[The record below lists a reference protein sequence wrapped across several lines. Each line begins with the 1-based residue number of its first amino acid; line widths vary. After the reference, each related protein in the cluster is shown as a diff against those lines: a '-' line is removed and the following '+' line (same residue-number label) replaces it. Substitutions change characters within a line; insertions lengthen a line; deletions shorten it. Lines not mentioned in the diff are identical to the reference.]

1 MTKVLVTGGSGR
13 LGRYATG
20 RLVELGH
27 EVTDFDAVDRP
38 WEESAS
44 VPFVKGDL
52 TLVGDCVRALQYSE
66 AEVIVHLAGIPYPTE
81 LHPGRSMVQ
90 RLPEDETMRVNTMG
104 TYCILEAARRFNVRR
119 VIFASTFYALGLGNK
134 ISDDPYVVEY
144 LPIDEEHPL
153 RPEDS
158 YGLSKV
164 FGEELLQTYARA
176 YGISGVAF
184 RLMGVDYPH
193 ASRHARQFGGTP
205 EPRPDHKGGPLRTT
219 HQYVDARDVANACA
233 LALDADSLEPFEA
246 FYLST
251 DTTYVEN
258 TTDLVKRVWPDLV
271 DLAAGI
277 EGTDGIITDAKIRRK
292 LGYVPQYSWRNGAAA

>member
-13 LGRYATG
+13 LGRYVTR

-27 EVTDFDAVDRP
+27 DVTDFDTVPRP
-38 WEESAS
+38 WEENSD

-52 TLVGDCVRALQYSE
+52 TTLADCTRALEFSE

-81 LHPGRSMVQ
+81 LHAGRRQVQ
-90 RLPEDETMRVNTMG
+90 RLLEDETMRVNTMG
-104 TYCILEAARRFNVRR
+104 TYCILEAARRHDVRR
-119 VIFASTFYALGLGNK
+119 VIFASTFYTLGLGNK
-134 ISDDPYVVEY
+134 ISSDPYVVEY

-176 YGISGVAF
+176 YGISGIAF

-193 ASRHARQFGGTP
+193 DSRHAPQFGTSP
-205 EPRPDHKGGPLRTT
+205 ESRPNHKGGPLRTT
-219 HQYVDARDVANACA
+219 YQYVDARDVANATA
-233 LALDADSLEPFEA
+233 LALDADGLEPFEA

-251 DTTYVEN
+251 DTTYTEDTV
-258 TTDLVKRVWPDLV
+258 DLVKRVWPDLA
-271 DLAAGI
+271 DLVTGI
-277 EGTDGIITDAKIRRK
+277 KGTDGIISDAKIRAK
-292 LGYVPQYSWRNGAAA
+292 LGYRPEYSWRNIKAA

>member
-13 LGRYATG
+13 LGRYVTG

-27 EVTDFDAVDRP
+27 EVTDFDTVDRP
-38 WEESAS
+38 WEESAA

-52 TLVGDCVRALQYSE
+52 TNVGDCIRALTYSK
-66 AEVIVHLAGIPYPTE
+66 AEVIIHLAGIPHPTE
-81 LHPGRSMVQ
+81 LQPERAMVQ
-90 RLPEDETMRVNTMG
+90 RLPEDHTMRVNTMG
-104 TYCILEAARRFNVRR
+104 TYCILDAARRFDVRR
-119 VIFASTFYALGLGNK
+119 VIFASTFYALGLGNR
-134 ISDDPYVVEY
+134 ISADPYVVEY

-164 FGEELLQTYARA
+164 FGEELLMAYARA

-193 ASRHARQFGGTP
+193 ASRHTPQFGATP
-205 EPRPDHKGGPLRTT
+205 ESRPNHKGGPLRST

-233 LALDADSLEPFEA
+233 LALNAEGLEPFEA

-251 DTTYVEN
+251 DTTYTEN
-258 TTDLVKRVWPDLV
+258 TTDLVKRVWPDLA
-271 DLAAGI
+271 DQAAGI
-277 EGTDGIITDAKIRRK
+277 KGTDGIITDAKIRK
-292 LGYVPQYSWRNGAAA
+292 MLGYKPEYSWRKGGAV